1 VNPDSDPPLPR
12 SPDDAENLRRLR
24 ENARRELEREERP
37 YPAAVYGGPPPAPVY
52 GGPPQ
57 FGGAPVTRRW
67 TLKGILL
74 LLGGIIGGLVALWF
88 GARRYVAP
96 VYGGPPIQPP
106 NPPAPVYGGPP
117 PPNPEPPNPAPSNPG
132 WTQPAPSPQPNPAP
146 NPPAPVYGGPPP
158 SQ

>member
-12 SPDDAENLRRLR
+12 SADDAENLRRLR

-37 YPAAVYGGPPPAPVY
+37 YPATVYGGPPPAPVY

-57 FGGAPVTRRW
+57 FDGGPVTRRW

-74 LLGGIIGGLVALWF
+74 LLGSIIGALVALWF
-88 GARRYVAP
+88 GARRSVAP
-96 VYGGPPIQPP
+96 VYGGPPIPNPQP

-117 PPNPEPPNPAPSNPG
+117 PPNPEPPNPARPNPG
-132 WTQPAPSPQPNPAP
+132 WAPQPSSPPAQQ
-146 NPPAPVYGGPPP
+146 PAPVYGGPPP
-158 SQ
+158 PSQ